1 MHMKLIRN
9 FSEARHH
16 EKTQLHKVQQALRPC
31 NEFTPHRPWGPIA
44 TWPKPHCPRPR
55 RERGDSLVLALTM
68 VSGEHGFLE
77 SSTRAPLIHMGLQPE
92 VTPPMRPSKPRSQA
106 KVDCGLYAPGR
117 VCADLLWPENTTQ
130 VKFQDHKTQGEIKDD
145 QKKSSEMLNLSPA
158 YLKGSTGKGGEA
170 ECKTAA
176 A

>member
-1 MHMKLIRN
+1 
-9 FSEARHH
+9 
-16 EKTQLHKVQQALRPC
+16 
-31 NEFTPHRPWGPIA
+31 
-44 TWPKPHCPRPR
+44 
-55 RERGDSLVLALTM
+55 
-68 VSGEHGFLE
+68 
-77 SSTRAPLIHMGLQPE
+77 MGLQPE
-92 VTPPMRPSKPRSQA
+92 ATPPTRPSKPRNQA

-158 YLKGSTGKGGEA
+158 HFEGSTGKGGEA